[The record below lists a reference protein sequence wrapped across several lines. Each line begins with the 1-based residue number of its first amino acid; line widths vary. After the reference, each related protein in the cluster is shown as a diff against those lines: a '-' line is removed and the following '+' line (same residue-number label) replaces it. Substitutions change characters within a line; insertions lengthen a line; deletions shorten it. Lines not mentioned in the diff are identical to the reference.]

1 MSFICF
7 TSTLLFS
14 FFFFFFKL
22 DDPLAAAEPSQAR
35 VGSLSQSALSQVNIK
50 IHIWNKS
57 LSRKHWTLQSGADG
71 VRLAADLSLDLLT
84 RPVSV
89 RVVTSC
95 FTFKTVKQNL
105 VVAAHHESVC
115 SSKQGRI
122 GAESCYWMS
131 AFISY
136 SWSRAEAKQAELMPG
151 KKAEAGYF
159 LSQWTIAFKVV
170 VAMAAEAGRW
180 MDLWTHLL
188 HVYLSASTHT
198 LTTPPEAWP
207 ILFLKVESSKV
218 LSRVPATTQHM
229 QQNVS
234 ALSGGLLDSCSL
246 S

>member
-7 TSTLLFS
+7 TSILLFS
-14 FFFFFFKL
+14 FFFQIGWSISRSR
-22 DDPLAAAEPSQAR
+22 AESGPCRGPQPICPQPGQHQNPRLNS
-35 VGSLSQSALSQVNIK
+35 SLC
-50 IHIWNKS
+50 
-57 LSRKHWTLQSGADG
+57 RKHWTLQSGADS
-71 VRLAADLSLDLLT
+71 VCLAADLSLRLLT

-105 VVAAHHESVC
+105 VVAVHHESVC

-136 SWSRAEAKQAELMPG
+136 SWSRAGAKQAELMSG
-151 KKAEAGYF
+151 QKAEAGYF

-170 VAMAAEAGRW
+170 VAMAAEAGRL

-207 ILFLKVESSKV
+207 NHFLKVESSKV
-218 LSRVPATTQHM
+218 LSCVPATTQHI

-246 S
+246 

>member
-1 MSFICF
+1 MSSICF

-14 FFFFFFKL
+14 FFFQIGWSISRSW
-22 DDPLAAAEPSQAR
+22 AESGPCR
-35 VGSLSQSALSQVNIK
+35 VPQPGQHQNPHLNS
-50 IHIWNKS
+50 S

-131 AFISY
+131 AFISD

-170 VAMAAEAGRW
+170 VAMAAEAGRL

-188 HVYLSASTHT
+188 RVYLSASTHT

-207 ILFLKVESSKV
+207 IHFLKVESSKV
-218 LSRVPATTQHM
+218 LSRVPGHYTTH
-229 QQNVS
+229 
-234 ALSGGLLDSCSL
+234 AAERECSIWRSIRQL
-246 S
+246 QSLIEKK